1 MPWTAGVSLVP
12 RSRGGGW
19 VEPPGLVT
27 LVDVPNPLDWLK
39 RSTTRSGRSK
49 DFTVSRGWASGPS
62 RIGRSKL
69 RNRPNSGTEARQQTL
84 RFKPEVIMSIIAWII
99 LGLIAGFIANKIVDH
114 PGGGLIFDTVLG
126 IIGAVVGG
134 WLFSFFGAREV
145 TGFNLYSLIVAIV
158 GAVVVLLIYH
168 AFTGA
173 RPANRF

>member
-1 MPWTAGVSLVP
+1 M
-12 RSRGGGW
+12 
-19 VEPPGLVT
+19 T
-27 LVDVPNPLDWLK
+27 LVDAANPFRLAEAVNHG
-39 RSTTRSGRSK
+39 STVGSLEGLTSRWAEAGGPGRNH
-49 DFTVSRGWASGPS
+49 G
-62 RIGRSKL
+62 ISKL
-69 RNRPNSGTEARQQTL
+69 APPLEPGCDNKRYL
-84 RFKPEVIMSIIAWII
+84 RSWPEVIMSVIAWII
-99 LGLIAGFIANKIVDH
+99 LGLVAGFIANKIVNH

-173 RPANRF
+173 RPASRF